1 MRQRQKNSRCMT
13 LIRSFVLHGGVD
25 ENSRSALV
33 CCNPLKPSLIETNM
47 LKKLII
53 VMTLA
58 ASLATLNAYS
68 QEAPDALVRKNTTE
82 ILAAIKADKD
92 LAAGDQKKIE
102 KLADEKVLPYF
113 NFVRMTQL
121 AVGRNWRDATDA
133 QKKSLI
139 DEFRTLL
146 VRTYSTSLTQFR
158 NQTIEVKPVKMAAA
172 DTEVVVKT
180 QVNQPGGQPI
190 PIDYSMEKTS
200 AGWKV
205 FDVLIDGVSLVTNYR
220 SSFNTEIQK
229 SGIDGLI
236 KSLADRNAKN
246 AARK

>member
-1 MRQRQKNSRCMT
+1 
-13 LIRSFVLHGGVD
+13 
-25 ENSRSALV
+25 
-33 CCNPLKPSLIETNM
+33 M
-47 LKKLII
+47 LKKLLLRSA
-53 VMTLA
+53 LA
-58 ASLATLNAYS
+58 ASLAAAVTAAVVPQVAFA
-68 QEAPDALVRKNTTE
+68 QEAPDAIVRKNTNE

-92 LAAGDQKKIE
+92 LVAGNQKKIE

-121 AVGRNWRDATDA
+121 AVGRNWRDANDV

-158 NQTIEVKPVKMAAA
+158 NQTIDVKPLKVAAA
-172 DTEVVVKT
+172 ETEVVVKT
-180 QVNQPGGQPI
+180 QVNQPGGQAI
-190 PIDYSMEKTS
+190 PIDYSMEKSGDT
-200 AGWKV
+200 WKV
-205 FDVLIDGVSLVTNYR
+205 YDVLIDGVSLVTNYR

-236 KSLADRNAKN
+236 KSLTERNAKN
-246 AARK
+246 AAQK

>member
-1 MRQRQKNSRCMT
+1 
-13 LIRSFVLHGGVD
+13 
-25 ENSRSALV
+25 
-33 CCNPLKPSLIETNM
+33 M
-47 LKKLII
+47 LKKLLLRSA
-53 VMTLA
+53 LA
-58 ASLATLNAYS
+58 ASLAVAVTAAVVPLAVFA
-68 QEAPDALVRKNTTE
+68 QEAPDAIVRKNTNE

-92 LAAGDQKKIE
+92 LVAGNQKKIE

-121 AVGRNWRDATDA
+121 AVGRNWRDANDA

-158 NQTIEVKPVKMAAA
+158 NQTIDVKPLKVAAA

-180 QVNQPGGQPI
+180 QVNQPGGQAI
-190 PIDYSMEKTS
+190 PIDYSMEKS
-200 AGWKV
+200 GDAWKV
-205 FDVLIDGVSLVTNYR
+205 YDVLIDGVSLVTNYR

-236 KSLADRNAKN
+236 KSLTERNAKN
-246 AARK
+246 AAQK

>member
-1 MRQRQKNSRCMT
+1 MQNRAAQFIL
-13 LIRSFVLHGGVD
+13 LI
-25 ENSRSALV
+25 
-33 CCNPLKPSLIETNM
+33 
-47 LKKLII
+47 
-53 VMTLA
+53 
-58 ASLATLNAYS
+58 ATFCAFAVQA
-68 QEAPDALVRKNTTE
+68 QEAPDDLVRRSTNE

-92 LAAGDQKKIE
+92 LQSGNQQKIE
-102 KLADEKVLPYF
+102 KLAEEKVLPYF

-121 AVGRNWRDATDA
+121 AVGRNWRDASDA

-146 VRTYSTSLTQFR
+146 VRTYSTSLSQYR
-158 NQTIEVKPVKMAAA
+158 NQTIDVKPMKITAA

-190 PIDYSMEKTS
+190 PIDYSLEKTKD
-200 AGWKV
+200 GWKV
-205 FDVLIDGVSLVTNYR
+205 YDVLIDGVSLVTNYR

-236 KSLADRNAKN
+236 KSLVDRNAKN
-246 AARK
+246 AAKK

>member
-1 MRQRQKNSRCMT
+1 MQKK
-13 LIRSFVLHGGVD
+13 L
-25 ENSRSALV
+25 SALI
-33 CCNPLKPSLIETNM
+33 LLI
-47 LKKLII
+47 
-53 VMTLA
+53 
-58 ASLATLNAYS
+58 ATLCAFAVNA
-68 QEAPDALVRKNTTE
+68 QEAPDELVRRSTND

-92 LAAGDQKKIE
+92 LQGGNQRKIE
-102 KLADEKVLPYF
+102 KLAEDKILPYF
-113 NFVRMTQL
+113 NFARMTQL
-121 AVGRNWRDATDA
+121 AVGRNWRDANDA

-146 VRTYSTSLTQFR
+146 VRTYSTSLSQYR
-158 NQTIEVKPVKMAAA
+158 NQTIDVKPMKIAAA
-172 DTEVVVKT
+172 DTDVVVKT

-190 PIDYSMEKTS
+190 PIDYSLEKTKD
-200 AGWKV
+200 GWKV

-236 KSLADRNAKN
+236 KSLVDRNAKN

>member
-1 MRQRQKNSRCMT
+1 
-13 LIRSFVLHGGVD
+13 
-25 ENSRSALV
+25 
-33 CCNPLKPSLIETNM
+33 M
-47 LKKLII
+47 LKKLIFLSA
-53 VMTLA
+53 LA
-58 ASLATLNAYS
+58 ATFGIGLASQTAMA
-68 QEAPDALVRKNTTE
+68 QEAPDAMVRKNTNE
-82 ILAAIKADKD
+82 ILAAIKADKG

-102 KLADEKVLPYF
+102 ALANEKVLPYF

-121 AVGRNWRDATDA
+121 AVGRNWKDANEA

-146 VRTYSTSLTQFR
+146 VRTYSTTLTQFR
-158 NQTIEVKPVKMAAA
+158 DQTIEVKPTKMTAA

-180 QVNQPGGQPI
+180 QINQPGGQAI
-190 PIDYSMEKTS
+190 PIDYSMEKS
-200 AGWKV
+200 SGAWKV
-205 FDVLIDGVSLVTNYR
+205 YDVLIDGVSLVTNYR

-236 KSLADRNAKN
+236 KSMSERNAKN

>member
-1 MRQRQKNSRCMT
+1 
-13 LIRSFVLHGGVD
+13 
-25 ENSRSALV
+25 
-33 CCNPLKPSLIETNM
+33 M
-47 LKKLII
+47 LKKLIALT
-53 VMTLA
+53 TLVIA
-58 ASLATLNAYS
+58 LIPQIASA
-68 QEAPDALVRKNTTE
+68 QDAPDAIIQKSTNE

-121 AVGRNWRDATDA
+121 AVGRNWRDASDP

-139 DEFRTLL
+139 DEFRLLL

-158 NQTIEVKPVKMAAA
+158 NQTIDVKPTKMVAG

-180 QVNQPGGQPI
+180 QINQPGGQPI
-190 PIDYSMEKTS
+190 PIDYSMEKSTGS
-200 AGWKV
+200 WKV

-236 KSLADRNAKN
+236 KSLSERNAKN
-246 AARK
+246 ATKK

>member
-1 MRQRQKNSRCMT
+1 
-13 LIRSFVLHGGVD
+13 
-25 ENSRSALV
+25 
-33 CCNPLKPSLIETNM
+33 M
-47 LKKLII
+47 LKKLI
-53 VMTLA
+53 VLTTLA
-58 ASLATLNAYS
+58 IALIPQIASA
-68 QEAPDALVRKNTTE
+68 QDAPDALIQKSTNE

-121 AVGRNWRDATDA
+121 AVGRNWRDASDA

-139 DEFRTLL
+139 DEFRLLL

-158 NQTIEVKPVKMAAA
+158 NQTIDVKPTKMVAG

-180 QVNQPGGQPI
+180 QINQPGGQPI
-190 PIDYSMEKTS
+190 PIDYSMEKSTGS
-200 AGWKV
+200 WKV

-236 KSLADRNAKN
+236 KSLSERNAKN
-246 AARK
+246 VAKK